1 MDQAVL
7 KFTSIELFQKDRIDR
22 IRRSC
27 GHTLSSHAFSSLYLW
42 KDRMRLKVYLSERLF
57 CVKCESK
64 DTSEYFFP
72 CGAEDEKQYIISK
85 LLDKDKPT
93 FRYLRD
99 KDREFLDKYFPG
111 RFYYESIR
119 EDWEYI
125 YDREEQVRLEGSRFK
140 HLRSKVQRGRQ
151 AHKWTIM
158 EVSKETIPLAAE
170 VAGRWHTEIKHN
182 GESVEIGATLNA
194 LEFFEELQ
202 LSGILMMNGNKPL
215 AFALGTAITEDTF
228 DLHISKTLEED
239 IDCYLKW
246 ELYRWLPKNIRY
258 INREEDL
265 GIKGLR
271 LHKTE
276 MKPVRFNELWKGW
289 TITE

>member
-1 MDQAVL
+1 MEQAAL
-7 KFTSIELFQKDRIDR
+7 SFTTIELSQKDRIDS
-22 IRRSC
+22 IRRSY

-42 KDRMRLKVYLSERLF
+42 KDKMKLKVCLSDQLF
-57 CVKCESK
+57 CVKCEQK
-64 DTSEYFFP
+64 DTDEYFFP
-72 CGAEDEKQYIISK
+72 CGAEEEKQSVISK
-85 LLDKDKPT
+85 LLDQDQLT
-93 FRYLRD
+93 FRYLRNED
-99 KDREFLDKYFPG
+99 IEFLQKYFPG
-111 RFYYESIR
+111 RFYFESIR

-125 YDREEQVRLEGSRFK
+125 YDKEEQVRLKGNSFK
-140 HLRSKVQRGRQ
+140 HLRSKVHRGEQ
-151 AHKWTIM
+151 SHQWTITTL
-158 EVSKETIPLAAE
+158 SKNTIPLA
-170 VAGRWHTEIKHN
+170 TEITERWQAETKHN
-182 GESVEIGATLNA
+182 GESVDMDATLKA

-202 LSGILMMNGNKPL
+202 LSGILMMDGEKPL

-246 ELYRWLPKNIRY
+246 ELFRQLPKHIRY

-265 GIKGLR
+265 GIEGLR